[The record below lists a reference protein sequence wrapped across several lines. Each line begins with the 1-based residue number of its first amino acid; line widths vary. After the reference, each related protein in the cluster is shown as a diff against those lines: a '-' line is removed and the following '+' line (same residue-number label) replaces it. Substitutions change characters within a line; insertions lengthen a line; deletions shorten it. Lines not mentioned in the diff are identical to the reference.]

1 MITCWIP
8 STSASRR
15 RMPRRDSR
23 AHSPRT
29 RPSPRAA
36 LHYHQAASRRMR
48 LCPRLHRPCR
58 RRSPPPIRV
67 RIYQCRMQVSSNRMG
82 FSTPTL
88 FGLQLQSSN
97 RLRSSSMYLVTLRY
111 LRLLL
116 GVDGALYAAEVQPQL
131 SLRRLVEAELL
142 MNTFGGRR
150 RNRLVYDVPVVPC
163 GGFRRRGLGTLR
175 RRTAERKCCSSVRGC

>member
-1 MITCWIP
+1 
-8 STSASRR
+8 
-15 RMPRRDSR
+15 
-23 AHSPRT
+23 
-29 RPSPRAA
+29 
-36 LHYHQAASRRMR
+36 
-48 LCPRLHRPCR
+48 
-58 RRSPPPIRV
+58 
-67 RIYQCRMQVSSNRMG
+67 
-82 FSTPTL
+82 
-88 FGLQLQSSN
+88 
-97 RLRSSSMYLVTLRY
+97 MYLVTLRY

-175 RRTAERKCCSSVRGC
+175 RRTAERICCSSVWEC